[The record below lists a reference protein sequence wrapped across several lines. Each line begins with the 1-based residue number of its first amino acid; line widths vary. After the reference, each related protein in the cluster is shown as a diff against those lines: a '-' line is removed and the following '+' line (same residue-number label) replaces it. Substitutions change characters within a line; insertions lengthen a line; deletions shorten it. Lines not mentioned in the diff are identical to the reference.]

1 MAIAAWCGAA
11 KQKATIDT
19 QIAAIRARIS
29 ATGRRGTAQAADLT
43 GPKRRTMSAARRKA
57 VSRRMKACWAAK
69 EGQSCEAQAR
79 AQDRSREENP
89 QADEGLLGQEE
100 GGCCE
105 ITEWWD
111 ERSSTTG
118 VFRS

>member
-1 MAIAAWCGAA
+1 MAVASWCGAA

-19 QIAAIRARIS
+19 QIAAIRATIS

-43 GPKRRTMSAARRKA
+43 GPKRRTISAARPKT
-57 VSRRMKACWAAK
+57 VSRRMKAYWATT

-79 AQDRSREENP
+79 AQDRSSKENP
-89 QADEGLLGQEE
+89 QADESLLGQEE
-100 GGCCE
+100 GECCE
-105 ITEWWD
+105 MTEWWD